1 MWRSLQ
7 WRAKEAKYDSASEDE
22 SIPDATE
29 ALVGSKRPH
38 PWGGPSEGDDRDYD
52 FLKRGEE
59 CRELYPGKVEFREAL
74 QRKLQHHA
82 VHNPAEHG
90 WATVQSMLC
99 KSCIVRAT
107 PRAGNWLGS
116 LGLQLTKFPPM
127 SALGPALSTN
137 H

>member
-22 SIPDATE
+22 SIPDATG
-29 ALVGSKRPH
+29 ALVGSKGPH

-82 VHNPAEHG
+82 VRNPAEQ
-90 WATVQSMLC
+90 A
-99 KSCIVRAT
+99 A
-107 PRAGNWLGS
+107 WLGD
-116 LGLQLTKFPPM
+116 GPED
-127 SALGPALSTN
+127 ALHKLHSPSDPSRRELVGVSFVAAY
-137 H
+137 